1 MSRLSR
7 PVYELVERFERNPRI
22 KNADEDIRE
31 QRFLVEHEKMF
42 LIYHKKDN
50 YITASSRNFEKVEVQ
65 DINGFKFF
73 NPKVSR
79 APLPCG
85 DNCFRVIRDLSD
97 FISFPEVRNDSYLA

>member
-1 MSRLSR
+1 MPASEKPDRLVLLEIPESNKNVSRLSR
-7 PVYELVERFERNPRI
+7 PVFELVERFERNPRI

-65 DINGFKFF
+65 
-73 NPKVSR
+73 
-79 APLPCG
+79 
-85 DNCFRVIRDLSD
+85 VIL
-97 FISFPEVRNDSYLA
+97 

>member
-1 MSRLSR
+1 MKNVSRLSR

-65 DINGFKFF
+65 
-73 NPKVSR
+73 
-79 APLPCG
+79 
-85 DNCFRVIRDLSD
+85 VIL
-97 FISFPEVRNDSYLA
+97 